1 MKIGSCLLLLATQ
14 EDPLAAS
21 SIPLIASS
29 GFDYAEVS
37 LARVYSLSDQELLHY
52 QNLFDQNHLP
62 VEVFNNAIPR
72 GLSLIGPKSDRAE
85 LSCYIKKAITL
96 AKTMGVQ
103 IITMSGPNQ
112 RTVPDGFTREEGF
125 PQYIDFLKEYSAL
138 LWIPIILI
146 KKTTARKIFL
156 PPPKQMYCSTSI
168 TQPPQTEPT
177 RRRPISPIPKK
188 RCSPCW
194 PPAIPAG
201 SV

>member
-37 LARVYSLSDQELLHY
+37 LAWVYSLSDQELLHY

-62 VEVFNNAIPR
+62 VEVFNNAIPS

-112 RTVPDGFTREEGF
+112 RTVPDGFTWEEGF
-125 PQYIDFLKEYSAL
+125 PQYIDFLKEYSDAAAAAGL
-138 LWIPIILI
+138 SLAIEPINHEEHGFI
-146 KKTTARKIFL
+146 
-156 PPPKQMYCSTSI
+156 STI
-168 TQPPQTEPT
+168 AEPQ
-177 RRRPISPIPKK
+177 RQ
-188 RCSPCW
+188 
-194 PPAIPAG
+194 
-201 SV
+201 